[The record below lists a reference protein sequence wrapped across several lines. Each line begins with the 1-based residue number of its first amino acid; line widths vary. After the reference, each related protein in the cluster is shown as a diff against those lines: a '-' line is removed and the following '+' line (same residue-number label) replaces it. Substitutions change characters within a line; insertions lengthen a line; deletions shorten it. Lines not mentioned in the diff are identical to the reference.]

1 MFLNYSHKLPTS
13 LSLSRLQIVLLGLNR
28 PTGVCLE
35 QSITGDI
42 GGTTV
47 GSKGSPENHRSHQG
61 NNSPAGDG
69 TELPGAACIS
79 AGAGILQG
87 HRNTNVKIRAGGLP
101 AALAVLSFPPEQIST
116 SLLLVQCFAIPRRD
130 GLAEGGSYC
139 KAEDKVLSP
148 GCGEKTFKYMHVL
161 V

>member
-1 MFLNYSHKLPTS
+1 M
-13 LSLSRLQIVLLGLNR
+13 
-28 PTGVCLE
+28 
-35 QSITGDI
+35 
-42 GGTTV
+42 